1 MLVYCHFS
9 EPPFSPKSLPR
20 WRASNCATGQH
31 LGRHCISQFGWALH
45 GSEFAASECSRRRFA
60 VAVPWSSF
68 LRLSLFRQPSTL
80 VGLAL
85 ILDLFAEKQL
95 ELLEPD
101 VLHYF
106 QRLSPWP
113 FPCNWARH
121 SQDHVVVEGAFV
133 GDEPRVA
140 LDLLRRPIP
149 PSIDDRSTLALHQSG
164 GYIIGKS
171 LRLQELQSQQTGIVI
186 LSPRVGPSTKLLTQ
200 ERAAIVEVV
209 NRVNV
214 IVDLVPG
221 RSS

>member
-1 MLVYCHFS
+1 MPVIGLMHA
-9 EPPFSPKSLPR
+9 PR
-20 WRASNCATGQH
+20 SFASG
-31 LGRHCISQFGWALH
+31 
-45 GSEFAASECSRRRFA
+45 
-60 VAVPWSSF
+60 VAVPWSSL

-80 VGLAL
+80 VVLAL

-95 ELLEPD
+95 ERLEPD

-113 FPCNWARH
+113 FPFSWARH

-133 GDEPRVA
+133 GDEPRAA

-149 PSIDDRSTLALHQSG
+149 PSIDDSSTLALHQSG
-164 GYIIGKS
+164 GYVIGKS

-186 LSPRVGPSTKLLTQ
+186 LRPRVGPSTKLLTQ

-221 RSS
+221 RSSVVRVPSVPETTVGERERIAGD